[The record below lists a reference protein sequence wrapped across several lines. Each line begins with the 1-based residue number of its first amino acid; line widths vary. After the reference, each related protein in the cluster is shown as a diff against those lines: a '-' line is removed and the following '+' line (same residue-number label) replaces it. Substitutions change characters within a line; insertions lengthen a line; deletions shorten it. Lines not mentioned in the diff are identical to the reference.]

1 MRNIKPSSPAPVY
14 KIGLYEVVD
23 PTQQSEYSAL
33 VDYCEFVVAVCE
45 PGENTERQVRG
56 IAPPASDRSELTAQY
71 TTQRDAGMVYS
82 YSACWTCVGDR
93 ITWSATV
100 TRDGSPKGFPN
111 GTIPKLNSLDAEA
124 AVRILVEH
132 SIEKLVHVTY

>member
-1 MRNIKPSSPAPVY
+1 MRNIKPSSPAPLY
-14 KIGLYEVVD
+14 RIGLYEVVD
-23 PTQQSEYSAL
+23 AAQQSEYSAL

-45 PGENTERQVRG
+45 PAENTQGQERG
-56 IAPPASDRSELTAQY
+56 IARSASDKSELTAQY
-71 TTQRDAGMVYS
+71 ATQRDGGMLYS
-82 YSACWTCVGDR
+82 YKACWTCVGDR
-93 ITWSATV
+93 ICWSATV